1 MPSPTPSA
9 SEADAGRPSAG
20 PSPGSSGP
28 RLFARNRRDGA
39 RLLSSTLIITTIGL
53 VAWQHPV
60 GRGVALAGGALSLFW
75 WLQYRQLR
83 Q

>member
-1 MPSPTPSA
+1 M
-9 SEADAGRPSAG
+9 G
-20 PSPGSSGP
+20 PSTPDPPTATEQPLAQRTGP

-39 RLLSSTLIITTIGL
+39 RLLSSTLIIAVIGL
-53 VAWQHPV
+53 VAWQHPLGKV
-60 GRGVALAGGALSLFW
+60 VALVAGALTLFW